1 MDAKPKSSV
10 MTFEGVVDQ
19 GQIRLK
25 DNICLP
31 DKTKVY
37 VVVPEMMVEQVGRMS
52 TPRLARRSQAADFKL
67 EVVETRPDAGV

>member
-1 MDAKPKSSV
+1 

-25 DNICLP
+25 DNTCLP

-37 VVVPEMMVEQVGRMS
+37 VVVPEVMVEQVGRMS
-52 TPRLARRSQAADFKL
+52 TPRLASRSQAADFKL
-67 EVVETRPDAGV
+67 EVVETRPNAGV